1 MARRGYTPERPL
13 AAAVVMAPEG
23 DGGDGFRVRG
33 AAMAMIQPERHAERD
48 RIAEEIAKVRAEQ
61 KQLPAHWV
69 DKRELLAE
77 RLETLVLEL
86 LASE

>member
-1 MARRGYTPERPL
+1 M
-13 AAAVVMAPEG
+13 V
-23 DGGDGFRVRG
+23 
-33 AAMAMIQPERHAERD
+33 MIQPERHAERD

-69 DKRELLAE
+69 EKRELLAE
-77 RLETLVLEL
+77 RLETLVLEM